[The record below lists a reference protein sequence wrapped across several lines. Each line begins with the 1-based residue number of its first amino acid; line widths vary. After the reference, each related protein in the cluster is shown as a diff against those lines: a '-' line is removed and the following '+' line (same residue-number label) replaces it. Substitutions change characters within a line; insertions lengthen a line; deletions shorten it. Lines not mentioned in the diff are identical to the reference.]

1 MLASLSFNCVAP
13 VPSSV
18 AGKKPRIGQG
28 GSIQLLVDPPTS
40 VEVGQIVFNCCFVQ
54 LPECAD
60 HVEQGSV
67 DSVFPVLPVAAQV

>member
-1 MLASLSFNCVAP
+1 MLASHSFKCVAP

-28 GSIQLLVDPPTS
+28 GLIQLLVDPHTS
-40 VEVGQIVFNCCFVQ
+40 VEVGRIVFFCFVQ
-54 LPECAD
+54 FPECAD

-67 DSVFPVLPVAAQV
+67 DGVFPVLPVAAQV